1 MLCFK
6 KYSGAMMNIL
16 NAFRFDFVNNWIIT
30 FHQALTKWIKC
41 CIHLCFL
48 LLYVPLKPSK
58 IIWKR
63 FLEFT
68 LIKHAANQCHTLL
81 RIIAYH
87 RYAISKGRA
96 LKIFSNQNSQF
107 THTLSI
113 CPGFWSIVIL
123 WIQCKQKSQEHLRT
137 KNLQKT
143 KFSYNLSSNV
153 SRSNW
158 IVKLI

>member
-1 MLCFK
+1 MLYFK

-16 NAFRFDFVNNWIIT
+16 NAFRFDSVNNWIIT
-30 FHQALTKWIKC
+30 FHQALTKWFKC
-41 CIHLCFL
+41 FIHLCFRCCT
-48 LLYVPLKPSK
+48 SH
-58 IIWKR
+58 
-63 FLEFT
+63 FNLEFT

-87 RYAISKGRA
+87 RYAISKERA

-137 KNLQKT
+137 KYLQKT

-153 SRSNW
+153 SRSIW
-158 IVKLI
+158 ILKLI